1 MMEEI
6 LRSFN
11 YLGIFEIQKSSVET
25 IGAIVSKR
33 TTLISEIL
41 LENIKL
47 RYVGGFQLV
56 DYLEATLS
64 ATPFYPCIYLAS
76 FTRVNVKSSPVQL
89 VQSIPLLL
97 SWMKHP

>member
-1 MMEEI
+1 
-6 LRSFN
+6 
-11 YLGIFEIQKSSVET
+11 LGIFEIQKSSVET

-47 RYVGGFQLV
+47 RYVGGFHLV
-56 DYLEATLS
+56 DYVEATLS
-64 ATPFYPCIYLAS
+64 ATPFYPCMYLAS

-97 SWMKHP
+97 PWMKHP